1 MIRTVLNDP
10 YFVPVDIFCDL
21 VHLIGGDVD
30 AIDRFNK
37 FITFQK
43 GGILYRAAIHD
54 DGLVDTL
61 RLSEDID
68 NFMRSGWHNYLN
80 DSNYAEKEYSEAC
93 ESSEESEGP
102 NIWAAFA
109 NEKRHL
115 FADLKKAIEL
125 ADE

>member
-10 YFVPVDIFCDL
+10 YFVPVDIFSDL
-21 VHLIGGDVD
+21 VHLVGGDVNT
-30 AIDRFNK
+30 IDRFNK

-54 DGLVDTL
+54 DGLVDSL
-61 RLSEDID
+61 RLSEDVD
-68 NFMRSGWHNYLN
+68 TLMRTGWQNYIS
-80 DSNYAEKEYSEAC
+80 DSVYAESVYFETY
-93 ESSEESEGP
+93 EGP
-102 NIWAAFA
+102 DDWAKFA
-109 NEKRHL
+109 KEKRHL